1 MKSTI
6 NKILL
11 EQSSPPGNDWQKIAR
26 NQEQVY
32 KDKGVQEVISNVN
45 QLRNEIDLAKQG
57 FLNKTQFESLV

>member
-32 KDKGVQEVISNVN
+32 KDKNPVI
-45 QLRNEIDLAKQG
+45 
-57 FLNKTQFESLV
+57 